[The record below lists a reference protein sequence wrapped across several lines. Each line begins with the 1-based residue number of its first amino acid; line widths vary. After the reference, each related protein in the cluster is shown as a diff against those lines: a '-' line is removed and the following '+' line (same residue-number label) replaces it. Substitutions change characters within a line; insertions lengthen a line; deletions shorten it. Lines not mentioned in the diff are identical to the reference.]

1 MDKKN
6 KKTSEKN
13 VHLGQFIQEKLNTSG
28 YTVTEFAEKIGLS
41 RPAVYQMFNK
51 QSIDSDLLVRISLLL
66 KENFV
71 KHVYQLVEDNLH
83 SVKTKDSKEGSCE
96 ESKNKVLHKLE
107 LIHQDLMNI
116 KNILVEI
123 KEVKD
128 VM

>member
-1 MDKKN
+1 MDNKN
-6 KKTSEKN
+6 KKKYEKN

-51 QSIDSDLLVRISLLL
+51 QSIDTDLLVRISLLL

-71 KHVYQLVEDNLH
+71 KHIYQLVEDNLS
-83 SVKTKDSKEGSCE
+83 SVKTKDSKEDSCE

-107 LIHQDLMNI
+107 LIHQDLMSI

-123 KEVKD
+123 KEVKL
-128 VM
+128 